1 MRKFLFI
8 SLTLSLIFTNSYSE
22 IVKELKV
29 IGNKRVSTETIKL
42 YGEIDINKDYADKDI
57 DRVLKNLYETN
68 FFEDVKIKI
77 VENVLTI
84 DLKEYP
90 IINQLIIIGEKSNRY
105 REQIKKT
112 IRLKEK
118 RSFIKSYLAK
128 DIERI
133 ETLYS
138 SIGYN
143 SSKVEAKIK
152 EIDSSNFDLLFT
164 IERGE
169 KTKISSIRFIG
180 NESIRSSRLRDIVA
194 SEEDKFWKIISRN
207 TNFSE
212 NLTRLDVRLLS
223 NYYKSLGFYD
233 VKVKS
238 NFAEINQSGNADLIY
253 SIDEGQRYTVNKIAI
268 NVDKVFDKKLFFPLN
283 KSFEKQAGDYY
294 SPFKVKKLLDEL
306 DELIDDNNL
315 QFVEHNVQE
324 VIKGDSINIIFNVY
338 EGEKKL
344 VERINITGNNIT
356 NEDVIRGEL
365 ILDEGDPFTK
375 LNLEKSIAEIKQRN
389 IFKDVRYDV
398 IDGSENN
405 LKIININVEEKP
417 TGEISAGA
425 GIGTDGGTFAITV
438 KENNWLGEGKAVTFD
453 VQVDAESLAGTIS
466 YNDPNYDFLGNSLN
480 YSISSETND
489 KPDQGYENSIISA
502 GIGTSF
508 EQYKD
513 VIASLSLFASRDDLK
528 TDSTA
533 SDSLKK
539 QKGSFDELLGEYG
552 FTFDKRNRVFMPTSG
567 SIIKFGQSFPF
578 YADKRSLS
586 NYFSVSGYKTIT
598 EDVVGASKFLIS
610 NISGLGDDD
619 VRLSKRKFLSSKRL
633 RGFERGKI
641 GPVDGNDHI
650 GGNYSAALNFEAN
663 LPNLLP
669 EDTNTDVNLFLD
681 FGNVWGVDYD
691 SSLDDSNKIRSSTGV
706 QAQWNSPI
714 GPMSFTFSKNIT
726 KASTDK
732 TQSFN
737 FNIGTTF

>member
-1 MRKFLFI
+1 MRKLLI
-8 SLTLSLIFTNSYSE
+8 LSTVFTLIFSALNSE
-22 IVKELKV
+22 IVKDIK
-29 IGNKRVSTETIKL
+29 INGNKRVSTETIKL
-42 YGEIDINKDYADKDI
+42 YGEIDINKDYTDKDI
-57 DRVLKNLYETN
+57 DKVLKNLYETD
-68 FFEDVKIKI
+68 FFEDVKIEI
-77 VENVLTI
+77 VDNVLKV

-90 IINQLIIIGEKSNRY
+90 IVNQLIVVGEKSNRY

-118 RSFIKSYLAK
+118 RSFVKSYLAK

-133 ETLYS
+133 KQLYS

-143 SSKVEAKIK
+143 SIKVETKIK
-152 EIDSSNFDLLFT
+152 EIDTSNFDLLFV
-164 IERGE
+164 IDRGE
-169 KTKISSIRFIG
+169 QTKISSIKFIG
-180 NESIRSSRLRDIVA
+180 NDSVRSSRLIDIIA
-194 SEEDKFWKIISRN
+194 SEVDKFWKIISRN

-212 NLTRLDVRLLS
+212 NLIRLDVRLLT

-238 NFAEINQSGNADLIY
+238 NFAQINQSGNADLIY
-253 SIDEGQRYTVNKIAI
+253 SIDEGNRYIINKISI

-283 KSFEKQAGDYY
+283 KLYEKHVGDYY
-294 SPFKVKKLLDEL
+294 SPFKVKKLLEEL

-324 VIKGDSINIIFNVY
+324 VIEGESINIIFNVF

-344 VERINITGNNIT
+344 VERINITGNSIT

-375 LNLEKSIAEIKQRN
+375 LNLEKSVAEIKERN
-389 IFKDVRYDV
+389 IFKDVKYNV
-398 IDGSENN
+398 VDGSENN

-453 VQVDAESLAGTIS
+453 LQVDTESLAGTLS

-489 KPDQGYENSIISA
+489 KPDQGYENTIISA

-513 VIASLSLFASRDDLK
+513 VLASLSLFASRDDLK

-539 QKGSFDELLGEYG
+539 QKGTFDELLGEYG
-552 FTFDKRNRVFMPTSG
+552 FTFDKRNRAFMPTSG
-567 SIIKFGQSFPF
+567 SIVRFGQSFPVF
-578 YADKRSLS
+578 ADKRSLS
-586 NYFSVSGYKTIT
+586 NYFSVSGYKTLT

-619 VRLSKRKFLSSKRL
+619 VRLSKRKFLSSRRL
-633 RGFERGKI
+633 RGFERGKV
-641 GPVDGNDHI
+641 GPVDGSDHI

-669 EDTNTDVNLFLD
+669 EDTNTDINLFLD

-714 GPMSFTFSKNIT
+714 GPMSFTFSKNIS
-726 KASTDK
+726 KADTDK